1 VKLSDDEI
9 LESMTKPVK
18 IGRGAIKNN
27 LTPQRREII
36 ERAARAG
43 CTLKQIACLLGIGER
58 TLEDWV
64 KRPDVEQVYQAA
76 RMNAILN
83 VADMLYNLAMAG
95 DLNAVIFYLRCQ
107 GNWKVATDQVM
118 QIDTEDQVQIYLP
131 SNGRDDSE
139 NVTQ

>member
-1 VKLSDDEI
+1 
-9 LESMTKPVK
+9 MTKPVK
-18 IGRGAIKNN
+18 TGRGAIKNN
-27 LTPQRREII
+27 LTPQRKEII

-83 VADMLYNLAMAG
+83 VADMLYNLALAG
-95 DLNAVIFYLRCQ
+95 DLNATIFYLRCQ
-107 GNWKVATDQVM
+107 AGWRVATNDVIQV
-118 QIDTEDQVQIYLP
+118 DTEDQVQIYLP
-131 SNGRDDSE
+131 ENGRDRIE
-139 NVTQ
+139 